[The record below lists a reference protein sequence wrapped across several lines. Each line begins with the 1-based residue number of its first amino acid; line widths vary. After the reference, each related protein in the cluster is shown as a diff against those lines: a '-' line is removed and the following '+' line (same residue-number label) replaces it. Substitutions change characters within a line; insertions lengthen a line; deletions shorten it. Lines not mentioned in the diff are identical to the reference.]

1 MSRDRRCKTKCCQ
14 LVARSECLSTL
25 TSFIHSLPTLCQ
37 RREKIATIFHSCC
50 YWSPF
55 AAINW
60 HSQFAIRES
69 QSRVKPKLNK
79 LKLQFRL
86 SGKLYWTDS
95 HDAFGQMVSI
105 WFHCVLSSI
114 SVLVVAFSV
123 VEAFKSFTE
132 CSRGGRKN
140 AETHSA
146 LIGTCSVSWA
156 IVVLVAVLGLE
167 TLWKWPKHFRIG

>member
-60 HSQFAIRES
+60 HSQFENRNRES
-69 QSRVKPKLNK
+69 NRNWTNSNSNFDSQANYIELIPTTLLARWFRFDFTASLV
-79 LKLQFRL
+79 QFRFL
-86 SGKLYWTDS
+86 LLLFFLLLLLLRHSN
-95 HDAFGQMVSI
+95 H
-105 WFHCVLSSI
+105 
-114 SVLVVAFSV
+114 
-123 VEAFKSFTE
+123 
-132 CSRGGRKN
+132 SRNVR
-140 AETHSA
+140 AEGA
-146 LIGTCSVSWA
+146 RM
-156 IVVLVAVLGLE
+156 
-167 TLWKWPKHFRIG
+167 PKHIRPWSEHVRLAEWSLFLSL

>member
-95 HDAFGQMVSI
+95 HDALAR
-105 WFHCVLSSI
+105 WFRFDFTAS
-114 SVLVVAFSV
+114 LVQFRFLLLLLLLLRHSNHSRNVRA
-123 VEAFKSFTE
+123 EGARMLKHIRP
-132 CSRGGRKN
+132 CSEHVRL
-140 AETHSA
+140 AERS
-146 LIGTCSVSWA
+146 LF
-156 IVVLVAVLGLE
+156 L
-167 TLWKWPKHFRIG
+167 